1 MDPNEPQ
8 PGDLELLRATA
19 RRERAAFETLL
30 DRYERPLLRF
40 ARSQTGDRESA
51 EDATQ
56 ETFLAVW
63 RHASSFRGNTDAE
76 GRSWLYAIARHATR
90 RMNRRRSGEP
100 ERFDSWEDLGNGAG
114 FGLTDLDFE
123 RRLADR
129 DGVRRAFARLAA
141 EDREVLLLRDIEGF
155 HGDEAATLL
164 EIGLPALKSRLHRAR
179 LRLVAE
185 LRGTGGVR

>member
-1 MDPNEPQ
+1 MRRKLAWLVLFTFGGAAHAAAEAVTPTAAGYPVLSVNSLDAVTPAQ
-8 PGDLELLRATA
+8 LDLVRLAEEDALRDD
-19 RRERAAFETLL
+19 LGM
-30 DRYERPLLRF
+30 PPRF
-40 ARSQTGDRESA
+40 A
-51 EDATQ
+51 
-56 ETFLAVW
+56 V
-63 RHASSFRGNTDAE
+63 
-76 GRSWLYAIARHATR
+76 
-90 RMNRRRSGEP
+90 P
-100 ERFDSWEDLGNGAG
+100 ERVAVTPLTHGTWEDLGNGAG